1 VTAWAGAS
9 TRGGQAEG
17 CVVAGA
23 GLLLAVWVLARSL
36 SAGGPDFPRPP
47 AAYAGDPRGR
57 IVPIA
62 ADAGPPSGLV
72 GTGAERSEADRSVD
86 LNRADRQTL
95 ATLPGIGPSLADRI
109 VTDRERRGPFGS
121 PEALLR
127 VPGIGSK
134 RMAQVRPHLTVT
146 EAP

>member
-1 VTAWAGAS
+1 VTASTSAS

-23 GLLLAVWVLARSL
+23 GLLLAAWVLARTV

-47 AAYAGDPRGR
+47 DAHTGDPRGR
-57 IVPIA
+57 TIPIA
-62 ADAGPPSGLV
+62 AYAGPPSGLV
-72 GTGAERSEADRSVD
+72 GAGAVRSEADRSVD

-134 RMAQVRPHLTVT
+134 RMTQVRPHLTVT